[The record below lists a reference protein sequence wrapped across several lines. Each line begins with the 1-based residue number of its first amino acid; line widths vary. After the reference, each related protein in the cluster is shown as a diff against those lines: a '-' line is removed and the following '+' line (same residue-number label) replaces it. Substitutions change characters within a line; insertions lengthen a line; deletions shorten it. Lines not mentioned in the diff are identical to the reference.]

1 VCCKAC
7 WNEKEDDGPGN
18 LERRVPSSY
27 DGAGKEGEK
36 AMAIAKKTILF
47 FLGGVLAIVLTIAEP
62 LPKLSPIEELGKKLF
77 FDTNLSSPP
86 GQSCA
91 ACHDPK
97 AGWTGATENPAGV
110 YEGAAK
116 GRFGNRKPP
125 SSAYA
130 GDSPVFHVNKDGEFV
145 GGMFWDGR
153 ATGAE
158 WGDPLAEQAGGPFLN
173 PLEQNFPDRKA
184 VVLTVRKSEYADL
197 FAKVWMVKPDD
208 WNARSD
214 KLYEYICRA
223 IAAYERSDEVNP
235 FDSKFDA
242 FWRAAVAKSL
252 RPETI
257 SSGNVR
263 RFEGL
268 GLDAA
273 ELKGLVLF
281 AGPAKCANCHSLTTG
296 PKQTPPVFTD
306 FKYDNIGMPRNPRNP
321 FYTMGSSY
329 NPDGQ
334 AWTDD
339 GLGDYLKSVPRYAS
353 QAAANIGKHKVPTL
367 RNIDR
372 RPSPGFVKVFGHNGA
387 FQSLKE
393 IVHFYNTRDF
403 GKFPS
408 PEVKANI
415 NTEEMGNLG
424 LSDEDENFLVAFLK
438 TLTDGFVPKQN

>member
-1 VCCKAC
+1 MFWKK
-7 WNEKEDDGPGN
+7 WEDDGRCN
-18 LERRVPSSY
+18 LEHRPPTDY
-27 DGAGKEGEK
+27 DKVGEEGEK
-36 AMAIAKKTILF
+36 FMVIEKKVFLC
-47 FLGGVLAIVLTIAEP
+47 FLGGLLAVVLASAEP
-62 LPKLSPIEELGKKLF
+62 TGKLSPVEELGKKLF

-97 AGWTGATENPAGV
+97 AGWTGGTENPAGV

-130 GDSPVFHVNKDGEFV
+130 GDSPVFHLNEDGEFV

-153 ATGAE
+153 ATGNE

-173 PLEQNFPDRKA
+173 PLEHNFPDRKA
-184 VVLTVRKSEYADL
+184 VVLTVRKSDYAGL
-197 FAKVWMVKPDD
+197 FEKVWTVKPED
-208 WNARSD
+208 WDARPD
-214 KLYEYICRA
+214 KLYEYICRS
-223 IAAYERSDEVNP
+223 IAAYERSEEVNP
-235 FDSKFDA
+235 FASKFDT
-242 FWRAAVAKSL
+242 FWRAAVAKTL
-252 RPETI
+252 RPESI
-257 SSGNVR
+257 SSDNIR

-273 ELKGLVLF
+273 ELKGLLLF
-281 AGPAKCANCHSLTTG
+281 AGPAKCANCHTLTPG

-306 FKYDNIGMPRNPRNP
+306 FKYDNIGMPRNSRNP
-321 FYTMGSSY
+321 FYAMDSSF
-329 NPDGQ
+329 NPDGK

-339 GLGDYLKSVPRYAS
+339 GLGDFLKTVPRYAS
-353 QAAANIGKHKVPTL
+353 LAAANVGKHKVPTL

-372 RPSPGFVKVFGHNGA
+372 RPSSGFVKVFGHNGV

-403 GKFPS
+403 GKFPP

-424 LSDEDENFLVAFLK
+424 LTDADENALVAFLK
-438 TLTDGFVPKQN
+438 TLTDGFIPDQPSK